1 MLEEVNKDLVLFVC
15 LLFACLF
22 VVVVVLVLDAFT
34 DGCGIFMISFCPIT
48 LLLNSSSW
56 WTKEAYRT
64 H

>member
-1 MLEEVNKDLVLFVC
+1 MLEDVNKDSVLFVC

-22 VVVVVLVLDAFT
+22 VVVVLVLDAFT
-34 DGCGIFMISFCPIT
+34 DGCSIFMISFCPIT